1 MKSSQQELSQAGF
14 QRLPGSAT
22 NKRREVSKMKNRVAF
37 FVIALTLGLT
47 ASKPALAQSRTYTTI
62 DVPGAIESGASSINN
77 LGQIVGGYVLP
88 DGSRHGFLYSGGVF
102 TTIDDP
108 NGLSSSEALG
118 INNSGQ
124 IVGAF
129 NLNSLE
135 GGHVFEGAHAFLYN
149 GGIFTT
155 LDYPAAGV
163 TNTTA
168 SRINNSSNIVGV
180 YRLNFGPGNGFLD
193 VGGGFSTVNVP
204 AALGCCT
211 HDNGINDAGDIVG
224 QFKANDSAPHQGFM
238 DLVGVFTALNVPGA
252 FDTIAEDINNSREV
266 VGFYRSLSGTFGFL
280 DSAGTFSTI
289 AFPGARATQAIGI
302 NDQGDI
308 VGLYQDASKV
318 LHGFLSTAAAVH
330 VFIDVKPAG
339 CPNPFNVGAMGDL
352 PVAILGTA
360 SFDVTTVDPTSVRL
374 QGVPALRSALED
386 VATPFTGP
394 LVNAAS
400 CSTAGPDGF
409 MDLVLHFGDQAV
421 SAALGAATDGQVL
434 ILTLTGNLLPQFGG
448 TAIKGQ
454 DVVIV
459 INK

>member
-1 MKSSQQELSQAGF
+1 M
-14 QRLPGSAT
+14 RT
-22 NKRREVSKMKNRVAF
+22 RIAF
-37 FVIALTLGLT
+37 FLIAVALGLIPAKT
-47 ASKPALAQSRTYTTI
+47 ARAQGRTYTTV
-62 DVPGAIESGASSINN
+62 DVPGAIETGASSINN

-88 DGSRHGFLYSGGVF
+88 DGSRHGFLYSGGTF

-108 NGLSSSEALG
+108 NSTTMTSEALG

-129 NLNSLE
+129 DLNSPE
-135 GGHVFEGAHAFLYN
+135 GGHQFEGAHAFLYN
-149 GGIFTT
+149 AGIFTT

-163 TNTTA
+163 THTTA

-180 YRLNFGPGNGFLD
+180 YRFNGPGNGFLD
-193 VGGGFSTVNVP
+193 AGGAFSTVNVP

-224 QFKANDSAPHQGFM
+224 QYKATDISPHQGFM
-238 DLVGVFTALNVPGA
+238 DLVGVFTTLNVPGA
-252 FDTIAEDINNSREV
+252 FDTIAEDINNSRDV
-266 VGFYRSLSGTFGFL
+266 VGTYRSLSGNFGFL
-280 DSAGTFSTI
+280 YSGGVFSTI
-289 AFPGARATQAIGI
+289 AFPGARATLAIGI

-308 VGLYQDASKV
+308 VGLYQDANKV
-318 LHGFLSTAAAVH
+318 LHGFLATATAVH
-330 VFIDVKPAG
+330 VFVDIKPGG
-339 CPNPFNVGAMGDL
+339 CPNPFNVGAMGVL

-360 SFDVTTVDPTSVRL
+360 SFDVTTVDPASVRL

-400 CSTAGPDGF
+400 CTTAGPDGF
-409 MDLVLHFGDQAV
+409 LDLVLFFDDQAV
-421 SAALGAATDGQVL
+421 STALGAATDGQVL

-448 TAIKGQ
+448 TPIKGQ
-454 DVVIV
+454 DVVII

>member
-1 MKSSQQELSQAGF
+1 
-14 QRLPGSAT
+14 
-22 NKRREVSKMKNRVAF
+22 MKNRVAF
-37 FVIALTLGLT
+37 FVIVLTLLLS
-47 ASKPALAQSRTYTTI
+47 AARPAPAQSRTYTSI
-62 DVPGAIESGASSINN
+62 DVPGAVETGASSINN
-77 LGQIVGGYVLP
+77 LGQIVGGYLLP

-108 NGLSSSEALG
+108 NTTTMTSEALG

-129 NLNSLE
+129 DLNSPE
-135 GGHVFEGAHAFLYN
+135 GGHEFEGAHAFLYS
-149 GGIFTT
+149 GGVFTT
-155 LDYPAAGV
+155 LDYPATGV
-163 TNTTA
+163 THTTA
-168 SRINNSSNIVGV
+168 SRINNSGNIVGV
-180 YRLNFGPGNGFLD
+180 YRFNGPGNGFVE
-193 VGGGFSTVNVP
+193 VGGAFNTVNVP

-224 QFKANDSAPHQGFM
+224 QFKANDIAPHQGFV
-238 DLVGVFTALNVPGA
+238 DLVGVFTTVNVPGA
-252 FDTIAEDINNSREV
+252 FDTVAEDINNSRDI
-266 VGFYRSLSGTFGFL
+266 VGNYRNLSGNFGFL
-280 DSAGTFSTI
+280 YSAGTFSTI
-289 AFPGARATQAIGI
+289 AFPGARATLATGI
-302 NDQGDI
+302 NDHGDI
-308 VGLYQDASKV
+308 VGLYQDANKV
-318 LHGFLSTAAAVH
+318 LHGFLAAAPTAIPVA
-330 VFIDVKPAG
+330 IDVKPQG
-339 CPNPFNVGAMGDL
+339 CPNPLNVAARGVL

-360 SFDVTTVDPTSVRL
+360 SFDVTTVDPASVRL

-400 CSTAGPDGF
+400 CTTAGPDGF
-409 MDLVLHFGDQAV
+409 VDLVLHFDDQAV

-454 DVVIV
+454 DIVIV

>member
-1 MKSSQQELSQAGF
+1 MTE
-14 QRLPGSAT
+14 
-22 NKRREVSKMKNRVAF
+22 MKNRAAF
-37 FVIALTLGLT
+37 FVIALTLGL
-47 ASKPALAQSRTYTTI
+47 SPAKLTLAQSRTYTTI
-62 DVPGAIESGASSINN
+62 DFPGAIETGASSINN
-77 LGQIVGGYVLP
+77 LGQIVGGYLLP

-108 NGLSSSEALG
+108 NSTTNTSEALG

-129 NLNSLE
+129 DLDSPE
-135 GGHVFEGAHAFLYN
+135 GGHQFEGAHAFLYN
-149 GGIFTT
+149 GGIFTP

-163 TNTTA
+163 THTTA

-180 YRLNFGPGNGFLD
+180 YRFNGPGNGFLD
-193 VGGGFSTVNVP
+193 AGGAFSTVNVP

-224 QFKANDSAPHQGFM
+224 QYKATDISPHQGFM
-238 DLVGVFTALNVPGA
+238 DLVGVFTTINVPGA
-252 FDTIAEDINNSREV
+252 FDTVAEDINNSRDI
-266 VGFYRSLSGTFGFL
+266 VGTYRSLSGNFGFL
-280 DSAGTFSTI
+280 YSGGVFSTI
-289 AFPGARATQAIGI
+289 AFPGARATLAIGI
-302 NDQGDI
+302 NDHGDI
-308 VGLYQDASKV
+308 VGLYQDANKV
-318 LHGFLSTAAAVH
+318 LHGFLATAMAVH
-330 VFIDVKPAG
+330 VFVDIKPGG
-339 CPNPFNVGAMGDL
+339 CPNPFNVGALGVL

-360 SFDVTTVDPTSVRL
+360 SFDVTTVDPASVRL

-400 CSTAGPDGF
+400 CSSAGPDGF
-409 MDLVLHFGDQAV
+409 LDLVLHFDDQAV
-421 SAALGAATDGQVL
+421 SAALGSATDGQVL
-434 ILTLTGNLLPQFGG
+434 ILTLTGNLLPALGG

-454 DVVIV
+454 DVVII